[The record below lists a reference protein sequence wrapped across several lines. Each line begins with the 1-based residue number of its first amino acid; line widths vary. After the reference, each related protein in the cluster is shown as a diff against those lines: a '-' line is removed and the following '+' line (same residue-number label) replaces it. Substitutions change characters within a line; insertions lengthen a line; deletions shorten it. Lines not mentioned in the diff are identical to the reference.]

1 MRMVLEGF
9 DLMEKEEVA
18 NLHFPDQEVLQTSN
32 EKASRNKALDRANS
46 LGNLEHQKVRIYF
59 KDDAGDKYIETTI
72 WGVTDRKIVLKKNVV
87 LPIHRI
93 VKLEI

>member
-9 DLMEKEEVA
+9 ELMEKEEVT
-18 NLHFPDQEVLQTSN
+18 NLHFPEEEVLQKES
-32 EKASRNKALDRANS
+32 EKAIRTKALKRANS

-59 KDDAGDKYIETTI
+59 KDSVGQKYIETTI
-72 WGVTDRKIVLKKNVV
+72 WGVTDHEIVLKKNVV
-87 LPIHRI
+87 LPIHRV